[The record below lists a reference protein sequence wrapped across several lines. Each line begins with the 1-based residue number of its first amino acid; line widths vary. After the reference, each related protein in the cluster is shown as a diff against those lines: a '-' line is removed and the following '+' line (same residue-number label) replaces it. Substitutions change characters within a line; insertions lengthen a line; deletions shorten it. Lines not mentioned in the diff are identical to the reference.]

1 MMNLQEK
8 SMDNPNHPVAAIDHE
23 MTTLE
28 RDDRE
33 LIISHKAGDET
44 AFPELVQRY
53 EARVYNHCV
62 RMINDREESADLT
75 QEVFLKVFRNIGNY
89 EHTYS
94 FYTWLYRITVNCC
107 IDYIRKRKRQAQ
119 SISLSFNTSD
129 ESDSGKE
136 QDIPDV
142 TFTPERFIRDKE
154 TSRILKK
161 AIGQLSEKMRAIILL
176 KEIEGF
182 SYEEI
187 ADILNCSRGTVKSRL
202 FRARE
207 RLRELLESG
216 QLT

>member
-1 MMNLQEK
+1 
-8 SMDNPNHPVAAIDHE
+8 MDNPNPPVATIDTE
-23 MTTLE
+23 ITTLE
-28 RDDRE
+28 RDDRD
-33 LIISHKAGDET
+33 LITSHKDGDET

-53 EARVYNHCV
+53 ETRVYNHCV

-119 SISLSFNTSD
+119 SISLSFNTTD
-129 ESDSGKE
+129 ESSSGKE
-136 QDIPDV
+136 QEIPDI
-142 TFTPERFIRDKE
+142 TFTPDRFMRDKE
-154 TSRILKK
+154 TSKMLHEAMSR
-161 AIGQLSEKMRAIILL
+161 LSDKMRTIILL
-176 KEIEGF
+176 KEIERF

-216 QLT
+216 QLS